1 MKLEAVNV
9 VFDIC
14 QSEDRDFTIDQ
25 LDARELLISQT
36 ADIYQPIR
44 SWDCGLLT
52 NQSRG
57 LPDRD
62 NVDRGASIL

>member
-1 MKLEAVNV
+1 MKLVAVNV

-25 LDARELLISQT
+25 LDAREQLISQT
-36 ADIYQPIR
+36 ADSYQPIR
-44 SWDCGLLT
+44 SWDFRLLT
-52 NQSRG
+52 NQNRG

>member
-25 LDARELLISQT
+25 LGARELLISQT
-36 ADIYQPIR
+36 ADSYQPIR
-44 SWDCGLLT
+44 SLDCRLLT

>member
-25 LDARELLISQT
+25 LDVREQFRSQT
-36 ADIYQPIR
+36 ADSYQPIR
-44 SWDCGLLT
+44 GFDFRLLT
-52 NQSRG
+52 NKSRG
-57 LPDRD
+57 LSDRD